1 MLRIAAAEDLTA
13 LTRLRRAATG
23 ESTEDAVGWLQQVA
37 GLENVLLLEKP
48 GAPPALMLAAVP
60 VHYAHRKGIWFTGLA
75 ADKGVPADKLLPKL
89 LEGALRAFA
98 EKGCDFAVMT
108 PDTAADAAR
117 NRGHLALRLIGSRL
131 ECLIDRCND
140 QILQHVDVVRI
151 NNVRLDFNALER
163 GSAGY
168 SRGNHTAACRAG
180 GFHLRDLLLRLEHAL
195 LHLLCLLHHR
205 LHVHAAA
212 EAAETLTLCHNKCP
226 P

>member
-60 VHYAHRKGIWFTGLA
+60 VQYAHRKGIWFTGLA
-75 ADKGVPADKLLPKL
+75 ADRSIPADKLLPKL

-117 NRGHLALRLIGSRL
+117 LGALGFKNLLPLRVVSKPIRRNLLAQAQFDSLTVRHLMERRLR
-131 ECLIDRCND
+131 
-140 QILQHVDVVRI
+140 
-151 NNVRLDFNALER
+151 
-163 GSAGY
+163 
-168 SRGNHTAACRAG
+168 SRGTEDEETIQRRLKRAETEIANSVNY
-180 GFHLRDLLLRLEHAL
+180 DEHVVNVEVDSCAESIYSIIQFKL
-195 LHLLCLLHHR
+195 KHG
-205 LHVHAAA
+205 AA
-212 EAAETLTLCHNKCP
+212 E
-226 P
+226 